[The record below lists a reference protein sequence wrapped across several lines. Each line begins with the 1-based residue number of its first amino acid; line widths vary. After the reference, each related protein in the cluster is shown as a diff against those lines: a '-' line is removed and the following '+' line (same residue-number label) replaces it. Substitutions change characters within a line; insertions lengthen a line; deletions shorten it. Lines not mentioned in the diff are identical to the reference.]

1 MQRVIAIL
9 MCFSILVTGK
19 ISFGQN
25 LNGHWFGV
33 GVVQEPKQNNN
44 YLAELVIRQK
54 DKAIWGALFYYFKD
68 SLVFSRIS
76 GSFDKKTRILTLQP
90 FPLIYY
96 RSPTIKNSIDCNM
109 SGYFR
114 LVASKTGSQLEGKL
128 VSDEDHK
135 YTVPDIVFKLKK
147 SNDTAKLVMKD
158 EPDSASK
165 PLVMSTPMKALFQSP
180 EYKRIKDTLVST
192 RGDTQIN
199 NLSPTQISPR
209 VNNTFEAFK
218 KRQKELTKVMEVNN
232 STLKLEFYDN
242 GVVDNDSIS
251 VFFNNKQVL
260 QDSRLDITPLKIT
273 VQLDTT
279 LEYNELSMFAINL
292 GNIPPN
298 TALLVLYDGTIRYEI
313 FLSSDLKSSATL
325 RLHKRKPI
333 KN

>member
-1 MQRVIAIL
+1 
-9 MCFSILVTGK
+9 
-19 ISFGQN
+19 
-25 LNGHWFGV
+25 
-33 GVVQEPKQNNN
+33 
-44 YLAELVIRQK
+44 
-54 DKAIWGALFYYFKD
+54 
-68 SLVFSRIS
+68 
-76 GSFDKKTRILTLQP
+76 
-90 FPLIYY
+90 
-96 RSPTIKNSIDCNM
+96 
-109 SGYFR
+109 
-114 LVASKTGSQLEGKL
+114 
-128 VSDEDHK
+128 
-135 YTVPDIVFKLKK
+135 
-147 SNDTAKLVMKD
+147 MKD

-232 STLKLEFYDN
+232 STLRLEFYDN

-325 RLHKRKPI
+325 RLRKRKAI